1 MRGFPKTPT
10 TESSRNS
17 STTTTNT
24 SAAPTLGGSSNVM
37 ANMAN
42 PATATSITTTTNPNT
57 IGTANHI
64 SAGVV
69 NNSNANVNGVAS
81 TTNTFSWS
89 SVAAANSNNTVSSR
103 TLHNEPSEKTDV
115 PGGAE
120 SALSPFKYSKEFMLK
135 FYKPV
140 GLPLEFERHEYVTS
154 DEPLP
159 PMALLSYT
167 EQEQKLLSG
176 ASVNSDLTRRIVS
189 NVNVATATT
198 ASERT
203 VDRGPFSPRG
213 DKPSSTG
220 LTSPRTERRE
230 GSISSVSRRDGEKD
244 EDNKE
249 AQIARPNRTLR
260 TASLSIH
267 PPTLTDD
274 LMWNGVNRHA
284 VGTFDSHGVFRIPG
298 SSGNSSITNNET
310 LPNGKLKENHS
321 RNEVNE
327 QNPSTEP
334 PETRTDEKSDTDRD
348 VLLHGE
354 PAPIYN
360 GESIEHGNDSELSS
374 DERSQSSIE
383 IIQPEP
389 PEQEQNKEKDQG
401 INQRTE
407 NEHSSSLLT
416 NQLEN
421 SENMKESSNQ
431 KPEAVSELRKSAS
444 PVKDEFKISS
454 ILEKS
459 QQAPSSELQS
469 LLQSNSQTQLLL
481 QQQQNILLQQQ
492 QQQQL
497 LLQQHQPHQQLLQEQ
512 QQFVHQSQQHQPNQ
526 HSQQHHHQKQHLLQ
540 QQLLLPP
547 RSPIA
552 AQSFDS
558 DQDDDVLKAAFSYS
572 GLGGT
577 TPPFSPGVLASKFSI
592 NNAFA
597 DTSAGSNSLF
607 SNIDSRK
614 SSSESEWL
622 YRDPA
627 GKIQGPFSSQE
638 MNDWFKGGFFTG
650 SLMVKRVDD
659 PSFEPLA
666 NLIRKTGDEEK
677 PFSAPLLSGRP
688 PLTIAMPPTTSGRL
702 VNDPFQRGWGAPS
715 SPSTAQLFLDQQ
727 RFNPFGGTTSV
738 PTTPFDRYQFGSV
751 FGNRTSEISNGWN
764 DLNTATT
771 NSNNNS
777 TWPTSETFTPTTG
790 NLSPRLQNPS
800 SPLFSST
807 SAFGIPQTHNYMEHQ
822 RALNSQI
829 ERFGAISGPISAP
842 ISNTPTALID
852 VISRAAAAPWNATS
866 EQQTPSSPWNPIV
879 TPNVAPTPSRV
890 STTQHEEVGYF
901 GTRKDLN
908 FGLNTQPIQFE
919 SSSPLHQSNETPQFE
934 TSGAQT
940 QESELE
946 IKVNNTAEAI
956 AKVVLADEEPSTNKH
971 IKEQTVEE
979 KKQSADEPTI
989 TTKVNVVQETPI
1001 TSKKE
1006 ESSNKSRPSLR
1017 EIQADEERKKQQEE
1031 REKSQKSANLAWGG
1045 VIPTST
1051 LSSPWATKDDENGS
1065 HKAPSLREI
1074 QEMEA
1079 RKAAERKAV
1088 ERINTANFVAQS
1100 AAVSNTTKDEIAAI
1114 NTSWG
1119 MMLPNSSTATN
1130 TTTAASNSSSLSSS
1144 PIVTAAPAWHSN
1156 NVGPKKTLREI
1167 QKEEEEAMKKRHR
1180 MREMQQQASLNAAA
1194 AGNPTVSSGLGKR
1207 YADTLVAGGVTVGG
1221 VKKPALP
1228 PAIGSAWTT
1237 VAAGKPGAASRVSTG
1252 TNPSFNVNSNTN
1264 IAASNVLKL
1273 GNLSK
1278 ESSFAWDVEAI
1289 KNNISG
1295 LQNAQ
1300 RTQIQT
1306 NQNAP
1311 RPPSEEFM
1319 KWCRNILRPLNNNIN
1334 VDDFIQMLFTF
1345 PLDPPPNTLEIIQES
1360 VYEYSTN
1367 LDGRRFADEFVKRRK
1382 ADAAGIS
1389 MSSYSSYHGEGK
1401 LGKDVGTNNSVVGV
1415 KEDTSSST
1423 NAFKVVTAKKGK
1435 KKH

>member
-1 MRGFPKTPT
+1 MAATPPL
-10 TESSRNS
+10 S
-17 STTTTNT
+17 
-24 SAAPTLGGSSNVM
+24 GSSNVM
-37 ANMAN
+37 ANTAN
-42 PATATSITTTTNPNT
+42 STITTSNITTTNTAT
-57 IGTANHI
+57 IGTTNHI
-64 SAGVV
+64 NPGVV

-89 SVAAANSNNTVSSR
+89 SVAAANSNNIVSSR
-103 TLHNEPSEKTDV
+103 ALHNEPSEKTDV

-176 ASVNSDLTRRIVS
+176 QSVNSDLTRRIAS

-203 VDRGPFSPRG
+203 IDRGPFSPRG

-220 LTSPRTERRE
+220 LTSPRTERFERV
-230 GSISSVSRRDGEKD
+230 GSVSSVLRRDGEKD

-249 AQIARPNRTLR
+249 AQTSRPNRILR

-267 PPTLTDD
+267 PPTSTDD

-298 SSGNSSITNNET
+298 SSNHSNTANSEA
-310 LPNGKLKENHS
+310 LPN
-321 RNEVNE
+321 
-327 QNPSTEP
+327 
-334 PETRTDEKSDTDRD
+334 DEKSDIDKD
-348 VLLHGE
+348 ALLQEE
-354 PAPIYN
+354 PAPLYN
-360 GESIEHGNDSELSS
+360 GKSTEHGNDSEISPS
-374 DERSQSSIE
+374 EHSQSSE
-383 IIQPEP
+383 TIQPEP
-389 PEQEQNKEKDQG
+389 PEQEHKKKEQV
-401 INQRTE
+401 INQQTE
-407 NEHSSSLLT
+407 NEHSSLLN

-421 SENMKESSNQ
+421 
-431 KPEAVSELRKSAS
+431 
-444 PVKDEFKISS
+444 
-454 ILEKS
+454 
-459 QQAPSSELQS
+459 
-469 LLQSNSQTQLLL
+469 
-481 QQQQNILLQQQ
+481 
-492 QQQQL
+492 
-497 LLQQHQPHQQLLQEQ
+497 
-512 QQFVHQSQQHQPNQ
+512 
-526 HSQQHHHQKQHLLQ
+526 
-540 QQLLLPP
+540 
-547 RSPIA
+547 
-552 AQSFDS
+552 AQ
-558 DQDDDVLKAAFSYS
+558 AAFAYS
-572 GLGGT
+572 GLEGT
-577 TPPFSPGVLASKFSI
+577 TPPLTPSVLPSKYSAI
-592 NNAFA
+592 NSAFA
-597 DTSAGSNSLF
+597 DTSTGSNSLF

-666 NLIRKTGDEEK
+666 NLIRKTGDEDK

-688 PLTIAMPPTTSGRL
+688 PLTIAMPPNTSGRL
-702 VNDPFQRGWGAPS
+702 VNDPFQRSGWGAPS

-751 FGNRTSEISNGWN
+751 FGNRTGEISNGWN
-764 DLNTATT
+764 DLNTTTT
-771 NSNNNS
+771 NNSNS
-777 TWPTSETFTPTTG
+777 TWAASETFTSSAG
-790 NLSPRLQNPS
+790 NLSPRQNPS
-800 SPLFSST
+800 SPLFNSN
-807 SAFGIPQTHNYMEHQ
+807 SAFGLPQTHNYMEHQ

-829 ERFGAISGPISAP
+829 ERFGTISGPISAP
-842 ISNTPTALID
+842 ISNAPTALID
-852 VISRAAAAPWNATS
+852 VISRAAAPWTATN

-879 TPNVAPTPSRV
+879 TPNVAPTSSRV
-890 STTQHEEVGYF
+890 TTTQHEEVGYF
-901 GTRKDLN
+901 GLRKDHN

-919 SSSPLHQSNETPQFE
+919 TSTLLQSNEAQQFGI
-934 TSGAQT
+934 SGAQT
-940 QESELE
+940 HDSELE
-946 IKVNNTAEAI
+946 IKVNKTAEEI
-956 AKVVLADEEPSTNKH
+956 AKVVLSDEEPSTNKH
-971 IKEQTVEE
+971 TKEPMVEE
-979 KKQSADEPTI
+979 KKQTTADEPINTNKTDI
-989 TTKVNVVQETPI
+989 VQG
-1001 TSKKE
+1001 
-1006 ESSNKSRPSLR
+1006 
-1017 EIQADEERKKQQEE
+1017 A
-1031 REKSQKSANLAWGG
+1031 
-1045 VIPTST
+1045 PT
-1051 LSSPWATKDDENGS
+1051 
-1065 HKAPSLREI
+1065 PSLREI

-1088 ERINTANFVAQS
+1088 ERTNTANFAQN
-1100 AAVSNTTKDEIAAI
+1100 AAVSHTTKEDIATI

-1119 MMLPNSSTATN
+1119 MMLPNSSTTTN

-1156 NVGPKKTLREI
+1156 NIGPKKTLREI

-1194 AGNPTVSSGLGKR
+1194 AGSSTASSGLGKR
-1207 YADTLVAGGVTVGG
+1207 YADTVVAGGVTVAG
-1221 VKKPALP
+1221 VKKPASQ
-1228 PAIGSAWTT
+1228 PAVGSAWTI
-1237 VAAGKPGAASRVSTG
+1237 VAAGKPGAASRVGAG
-1252 TNPSFNVNSNTN
+1252 TNPPLNVNSNTN
-1264 IAASNVLKL
+1264 IATSNVSKL
-1273 GNLSK
+1273 GNPSK
-1278 ESSFAWDVEAI
+1278 ESSFAWDVDSI
-1289 KNNISG
+1289 KNINS

-1306 NQNAP
+1306 GKTNELSKNSTRNTDQNAP
-1311 RPPSEEFM
+1311 RPPSEEFL
-1319 KWCRNILRPLNNNIN
+1319 KWCRNILRPLNSNIN
-1334 VDDFIQMLFTF
+1334 VDDFIQMLLTF
-1345 PLDPPPNTLEIIQES
+1345 PLEPPPITIEIIQES
-1360 VYEYSTN
+1360 IYEYSTS

-1382 ADAAGIS
+1382 ADAAGVS
-1389 MSSYSSYHGEGK
+1389 MSNFSSYHGEGK
-1401 LGKDVGTNNSVVGV
+1401 PGKEVGTNNSVVGG